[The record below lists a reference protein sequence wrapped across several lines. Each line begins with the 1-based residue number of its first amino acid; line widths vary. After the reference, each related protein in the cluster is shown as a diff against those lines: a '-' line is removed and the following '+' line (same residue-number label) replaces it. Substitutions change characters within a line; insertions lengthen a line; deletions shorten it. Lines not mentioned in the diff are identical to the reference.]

1 MATGFTGKK
10 VVLDEH
16 GSIIGDEAMAE
27 SLLSNHSISY
37 QYHSTLGSAN
47 TAPQEHFLHG

>member
-1 MATGFTGKK
+1 MATALPGKK

-27 SLLSNHSISY
+27 SLLSNQSISY
-37 QYHSTLGSAN
+37 HHSTQRSAN